1 MKIGFVGLG
10 DQGGPMPLRL
20 LEAGHEVTVWARRPE
35 ACAPFAE
42 AGAKVAPDLQ
52 TLAQQSD
59 WIGICVFDDAGVRQV
74 CEAIMPHMRSGGTIV
89 VHSTVHPDTCRDLA
103 ALAEA
108 RDLVFV
114 DAPVSGGNVRARE
127 GSLTIMIGSSE
138 EAFAASEAVLRAYAT
153 TIVRTGEPG
162 AGQAAKLV
170 NNTLLAAHAAI
181 AHAALQTSEQIG
193 LDRAGIIQIVNASSG
208 RSYGFELF
216 GAIGMAGFARVSSIF
231 DKDVSLLSGYIAPDA
246 PMRPFIELTE
256 HLLDELRPLA
266 T

>member
-20 LEAGHEVTVWARRPE
+20 LEAGHDVKVWARRPE
-35 ACAPFAE
+35 ACAPFAD

-52 TLAQQSD
+52 TLAEQSD

-74 CEAIMPHMRSGGTIV
+74 CEAIMPHMGRGGTIV
-89 VHSTVHPDTCRDLA
+89 VHSTVHPQTCRDLA
-103 ALAEA
+103 EQAAA
-108 RDLVFV
+108 KDLVFI

-127 GSLTIMIGSSE
+127 GTLTIMVGSSE
-138 EAFAASEAVLRAYAT
+138 DAFAANAAILRAYAT

-181 AHAALQTSEQIG
+181 AHAALQTSEQLG
-193 LDRAGIIQIVNASSG
+193 LDRSGIIEIINASSG

-216 GAIGMAGFARVSSIF
+216 GAIGITGFARVSSIF
-231 DKDVSLLSGYIAPDA
+231 DKDVGLLAKNIAPDA
-246 PMRPFIELTE
+246 PMRPVIALAEQ
-256 HLLDELRPLA
+256 LLDELRPLA
-266 T
+266 P